1 MIPLIDLTPA
11 LTGQPSNMET
21 VVKKIRQ
28 AATTSGFFYIQNHG
42 ISAQLIE
49 RQFELSKRLFALPE
63 QIKRQYDQANSPS
76 HRGFEQIAA
85 QQLDL
90 NAQPDLKEGFYCG
103 LNYPDNDP
111 YVLAGYQN
119 YGLNQWPS
127 HELPE
132 TEAYC
137 QEYIAAMNQ
146 LCERIMQLL
155 ALSLGLEAHYFD
167 HALIKPMV
175 TLRLLKYPPHPEHA
189 DAHTFGAGAHTDWGS
204 ITILAQ
210 DECGGLEVC
219 MPDGTWVQA
228 PPIANTLIV
237 NLGDLIPRW
246 TNGLYKS
253 NPHRVRNLYSQGK
266 PRYSIPYFYGPNY
279 FTQIH
284 ALPGTVKAGQDYAYT
299 PCTAGE
305 HMEEMYFKSFEL
317 HQKQKSKHADVESVA
332 HSYF

>member
-1 MIPLIDLTPA
+1 MIPLIDLTDA
-11 LTGQPSNMET
+11 LDANSSNIQN
-21 VVKKIRQ
+21 VVDKIRL

-42 ISAQLIE
+42 ISDELIK
-49 RQFELSKRLFALPE
+49 RQFDLAKRLFELPE
-63 QIKRQYDQANSPS
+63 QTKRQYDQAKNPS

-85 QQLDL
+85 QKLDT
-90 NAQPDLKEGFYCG
+90 AAKPDLKEGFYCG
-103 LNYPDNDP
+103 LNYAADDP

-127 HELPE
+127 KELPE

-155 ALSLGLEAHYFD
+155 ALSLGLDEHYFD
-167 HALIKPMV
+167 ASLVNPMV
-175 TLRLLKYPPHPEHA
+175 TLRLLKYPPHPENA
-189 DAHTFGAGAHTDWGS
+189 DPDTFGAGAHTDWGS

-210 DECGGLEVC
+210 DDCGGLEVC
-219 MPDGTWVQA
+219 MPDGTWVEA
-228 PPIANTLIV
+228 PPIANTFVV

-253 NPHRVRNLYSQGK
+253 YPHRVRNRYSQGK
-266 PRYSIPYFYGPNY
+266 PRYSIPYFYGPTY
-279 FTQIH
+279 FTHIT
-284 ALPGTVKAGQDYAYT
+284 ALPGTLKADEEYAYT

-317 HQKQKSKHADVESVA
+317 HQNNTAQLLVTE
-332 HSYF
+332 